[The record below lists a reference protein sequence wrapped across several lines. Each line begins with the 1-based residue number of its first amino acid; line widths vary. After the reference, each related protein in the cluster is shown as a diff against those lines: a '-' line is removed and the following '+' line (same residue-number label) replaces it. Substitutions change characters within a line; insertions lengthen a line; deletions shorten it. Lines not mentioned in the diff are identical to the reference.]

1 MELKRGTRWLAL
13 RSSALLIVPYG
24 IETAFQRFARCNWG
38 NLLIVP
44 YGIETNITYQR
55 LQENPSFNC
64 TLWN

>member
-44 YGIETNITYQR
+44 YGIETICFKGVT
-55 LQENPSFNC
+55 
-64 TLWN
+64 